1 MKKLCIFLLTL
12 LFLSG
17 CTTVSPQ
24 NNLDVTTSVPSPSST
39 FAESKTSVAYQSS
52 FVYQETW
59 DTYSDTMA
67 TIVTSAD
74 QLNSLK
80 ELNYR
85 EPNLNDLDTQ
95 DAYDYLDKY
104 DESPFSDGRMVLIA
118 IHVTYHCQ
126 PTSYRVESVTADE
139 KTIEIELTR
148 MIPYLFSDA
157 EGGWV
162 VFLELYDLDYQGQA
176 VNVSIVNEQLA
187 EGVPLPE

>member
-1 MKKLCIFLLTL
+1 
-12 LFLSG
+12 
-17 CTTVSPQ
+17 
-24 NNLDVTTSVPSPSST
+24 
-39 FAESKTSVAYQSS
+39 
-52 FVYQETW
+52 
-59 DTYSDTMA
+59 
-67 TIVTSAD
+67 
-74 QLNSLK
+74 
-80 ELNYR
+80 
-85 EPNLNDLDTQ
+85 
-95 DAYDYLDKY
+95 
-104 DESPFSDGRMVLIA
+104 MVLIA

-176 VNVSIVNEQLA
+176 VNVSIVDEQLA